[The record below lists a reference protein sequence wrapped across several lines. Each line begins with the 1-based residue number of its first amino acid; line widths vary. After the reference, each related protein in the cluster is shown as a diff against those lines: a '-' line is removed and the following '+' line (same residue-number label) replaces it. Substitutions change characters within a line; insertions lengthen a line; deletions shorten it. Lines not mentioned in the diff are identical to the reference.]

1 MDGYTKAE
9 RARITEQARCDHGAI
24 RCPLDEAAMQL
35 THTVAAR
42 VVRDRLVYRE
52 FDGLPAGSEW
62 TVKYLD
68 VTCPTCGQSALMIS
82 LEVQAS

>member
-1 MDGYTKAE
+1 
-9 RARITEQARCDHGAI
+9 
-24 RCPLDEAAMQL
+24 MQL
-35 THTVAAR
+35 TQTVAAR
-42 VVRDRLVYRE
+42 VVRNRLVHRE

-82 LEVQAS
+82 LEV